1 MYHRLSPMSE
11 FDEKAA
17 TWDDDPSRVKRA
29 EDIVVRLKSTIDLSQ
44 VKSAMEY
51 GSGTGLMSFVL
62 KEDIREIILMDDSVK
77 MTKVARQKI
86 TDQKVINLKPVHGD
100 LLKGP
105 LPDERFDLIFI
116 MLTLHHIGDVKEL
129 FRKFRR
135 LLTSHGKLAIIDLE
149 K

>member
-17 TWDDDPSRVKRA
+17 TWDDDPNRA
-29 EDIVVRLKSTIDLSQ
+29 KMAKFIAGRLASAVDLAGI
-44 VKSAMEY
+44 KTAMEY

-86 TDQKVINLKPVHGD
+86 TD
-100 LLKGP
+100 
-105 LPDERFDLIFI
+105 
-116 MLTLHHIGDVKEL
+116 
-129 FRKFRR
+129 
-135 LLTSHGKLAIIDLE
+135 
-149 K
+149 

>member
-1 MYHRLSPMSE
+1 MSE

-29 EDIVVRLKSTIDLSQ
+29 EDIVVKLKSTIDLSQ

-86 TDQKVINLKPVHGD
+86 TD
-100 LLKGP
+100 
-105 LPDERFDLIFI
+105 
-116 MLTLHHIGDVKEL
+116 
-129 FRKFRR
+129 
-135 LLTSHGKLAIIDLE
+135 
-149 K
+149 